1 MWLLPLK
8 PPISSNG
15 ISIYIYVYAYIYI
28 GIFQYKCV
36 LKYIRYIN
44 SIYGPYAHIYH

>member
-1 MWLLPLK
+1 MVIAFKTSYKLHE
-8 PPISSNG
+8 
-15 ISIYIYVYAYIYI
+15 ISIYTYIE
-28 GIFQYKCV
+28 IFQYKCV